1 MATSDDEP
9 MHLYEVFQNC
19 FNKIANKQPTG
30 TVGADRGGGGG
41 YHSPYGSLGVENGMY
56 PSDFN
61 SMHDA
66 ANGGGNN
73 RYANASTV
81 DQYFD
86 SAAAGSG
93 GAWCQSQMG
102 SANSYMGQAAYQNS
116 GPLSGHS
123 MDGQQQQVH
132 PADALGMGGPG
143 GGGGADGMH
152 CPVSTALP
160 PMSSFR
166 ATPGGIGGGA
176 GGGPGAGQQA
186 PVNVNVNPPA
196 VFNSPQAHNHNH
208 TVQAQHSALS
218 TAGPLGHHSLNH
230 TPHAHSHT
238 LPLPH
243 ALPHGHALPHPH
255 HSQQNSPAVQS
266 SDAFSGAGGVGAV
279 VKVAGGAG
287 NSSAAA
293 AAALRQQMYMPA
305 DQSISSF
312 GSNPSTPV
320 NSPPPLTQSV
330 VGGGGEPSVSGAS
343 AWGHAV
349 LNGGPSSSYASEMVP
364 VSSLHTM
371 ASVFQGVRME
381 ERLDDALNVLRN
393 HCEPEMLAGVNQ
405 SLASIDNIDALTSFV
420 PNSPS
425 HLGSGGN
432 AGSVSNSSNAALVH
446 EVLALGAAAA
456 GTSGQSVGGAGSLA
470 SLKHDRSAATS
481 LTKQTKKR
489 KEHTAI
495 SNSVPAGVST
505 TSSLT
510 SLDISDTKPTSS
522 IESSNSGM
530 QQHSQGAKGAKR
542 PRRYCSSADE
552 DDDAEPAVKAIR
564 EKERRQANNA
574 RERIRIRDINEAL
587 KELGR
592 MCMTHLKSDK
602 PQTKLG
608 ILNMA
613 VEVIMTLEQQ
623 VRERNL
629 NPKAACLK
637 RREEEKAEDGPK
649 LSAQHHM
656 IPQPQQVGGG
666 TPGSSYHGQPAQLGP
681 PSSQTIS
688 SMTISLPVNQAN
700 SGLPPHLQ
708 QQQQQQQS
716 QLGHAQLPQ

>member
-56 PSDFN
+56 PGDFN

-66 ANGGGNN
+66 ANGNNGGGNN

-86 SAAAGSG
+86 SAAAAGSGGG

-123 MDGQQQQVH
+123 MDQQQQQQQVH
-132 PADALGMGGPG
+132 QADALGMGGG
-143 GGGGADGMH
+143 GGGGPVDGLH

-166 ATPGGIGGGA
+166 ATPG
-176 GGGPGAGQQA
+176 

-196 VFNSPQAHNHNH
+196 VFNSPQAHNHNNH

-230 TPHAHSHT
+230 TPHAHSHALPLP

-243 ALPHGHALPHPH
+243 ALPLGHPHPH
-255 HSQQNSPAVQS
+255 PTQHSQQNSPAVQS
-266 SDAFSGAGGVGAV
+266 SVQDAFSGQGAS
-279 VKVAGGAG
+279 VKVVPGAG

-293 AAALRQQMYMPA
+293 LRQQQQMYMPA

-330 VGGGGEPSVSGAS
+330 VGEPSVSGGS
-343 AWGHAV
+343 GWGHSV
-349 LNGGPSSSYASEMVP
+349 LNGGPSSSYVSEMGP

-393 HCEPEMLAGVNQ
+393 HCEPEMLT
-405 SLASIDNIDALTSFV
+405 SIDNLEGLTSFV

-425 HLGSGGN
+425 HLGSAGN
-432 AGSVSNSSNAALVH
+432 AGSSSNATNAALVH

-456 GTSGQSVGGAGSLA
+456 AGTSSQ
-470 SLKHDRSAATS
+470 SLKLDRSASTS

-495 SNSVPAGVST
+495 SNSAAVPAGVST

-522 IESSNSGM
+522 IESSNSGL
-530 QQHSQGAKGAKR
+530 QQHSQQGSKGSKR
-542 PRRYCSSADE
+542 PRRYCSDEDE

-656 IPQPQQVGGG
+656 IPQPQQQQVGGG
-666 TPGSSYHGQPAQLGP
+666 TPGSSYHGQPAQ
-681 PSSQTIS
+681 TIS
-688 SMTISLPVNQAN
+688 SMTISLPVNQVNPAN
-700 SGLPPHLQ
+700 SGLPPHL

>member
-30 TVGADRGGGGG
+30 TVGADRGADRGGGGG

-66 ANGGGNN
+66 VNGGNN

-93 GAWCQSQMG
+93 GAWCQPQMS
-102 SANSYMGQAAYQNS
+102 SANSYMGQSAYQNS

-123 MDGQQQQVH
+123 IDQQQQQQQVH
-132 PADALGMGGPG
+132 QADGLGMGGG
-143 GGGGADGMH
+143 GGGGVGADGMH
-152 CPVSTALP
+152 CPVTTGLP
-160 PMSSFR
+160 PISSFR
-166 ATPGGIGGGA
+166 ATSGGI
-176 GGGPGAGQQA
+176 GGPGAGQQA

-243 ALPHGHALPHPH
+243 ALPHGHTLPHPH

-266 SDAFSGAGGVGAV
+266 SDAFSGAGAS
-279 VKVAGGAG
+279 VKVAGAG
-287 NSSAAA
+287 NSS

-330 VGGGGEPSVSGAS
+330 VGGGPSIAGGSG
-343 AWGHAV
+343 WGHSV

-432 AGSVSNSSNAALVH
+432 SGSVSNTSNAALVH
-446 EVLALGAAAA
+446 EVLALGAAAAA

-470 SLKHDRSAATS
+470 SLKLDRSASTS
-481 LTKQTKKR
+481 LPKQTKKR

-522 IESSNSGM
+522 IESSNSGL
-530 QQHSQGAKGAKR
+530 QQHSQGKGTKR

-656 IPQPQQVGGG
+656 IPQPQQVGG
-666 TPGSSYHGQPAQLGP
+666 TPGSSYHSQPAQLVP

-688 SMTISLPVNQAN
+688 TMTISLPVNQAN
-700 SGLPPHLQ
+700 NGLPPHLQ

>member
-30 TVGADRGGGGG
+30 TVGADRSGGGG
-41 YHSPYGSLGVENGMY
+41 YHSPYGGLGVENGMY
-56 PSDFN
+56 PSDFS

-66 ANGGGNN
+66 GNGGNN
-73 RYANASTV
+73 NRFANASTV

-86 SAAAGSG
+86 SAAAVAAGSG
-93 GAWCQSQMG
+93 GGGGPWCQSGQMVG
-102 SANSYMGQAAYQNS
+102 SGNNSYMGQAAAYQNS
-116 GPLSGHS
+116 GPLSSHAL
-123 MDGQQQQVH
+123 DQQQQQQQVH
-132 PADALGMGGPG
+132 QAEGLGM
-143 GGGGADGMH
+143 GADGML

-166 ATPGGIGGGA
+166 ASSA
-176 GGGPGAGQQA
+176 GGQQQQQQA
-186 PVNVNVNPPA
+186 PVNVNSPA
-196 VFNSPQAHNHNH
+196 VFNSPQAHNHNHNH

-230 TPHAHSHT
+230 TTPHPHSSLTH
-238 LPLPH
+238 PHPH
-243 ALPHGHALPHPH
+243 ALPHAHAHVLPHTHGH

-266 SDAFSGAGGVGAV
+266 SDAFSGGGGGGAS
-279 VKVAGGAG
+279 VKVAGAG

-293 AAALRQQMYMPA
+293 LRQQQMYMPA

-330 VGGGGEPSVSGAS
+330 VVGEPSVSGTAG
-343 AWGHAV
+343 WGHSV
-349 LNGGPSSSYASEMVP
+349 LNGSGGGGASSSYANDMVP

-405 SLASIDNIDALTSFV
+405 SLASIDNMDAALASFV
-420 PNSPS
+420 PNSPPSS
-425 HLGSGGN
+425 HLGSGSGN
-432 AGSVSNSSNAALVH
+432 AGSNAALVH

-456 GTSGQSVGGAGSLA
+456 GQAGGSLA
-470 SLKHDRSAATS
+470 SLKLDRSGAASTS
-481 LTKQTKKR
+481 SKQAKKR

-495 SNSVPAGVST
+495 SNATAAVVPAGVSTT

-510 SLDISDTKPTSS
+510 SLDISSDTKPTSS
-522 IESSNSGM
+522 IESSNSGQM
-530 QQHSQGAKGAKR
+530 GQHSGSKGSKR
-542 PRRYCSSADE
+542 PRRYCSSAED

-649 LSAQHHM
+649 LSAQQHHM
-656 IPQPQQVGGG
+656 IPQPQPGGG
-666 TPGSSYHGQPAQLGP
+666 GGGGPGSSYHSQPA
-681 PSSQTIS
+681 QTIS
-688 SMTISLPVNQAN
+688 SMTISLPVNQAA
-700 SGLPPHLQ
+700 SGVLPPHLQ

-716 QLGHAQLPQ
+716 QLGHVQLPQ

>member
-30 TVGADRGGGGG
+30 SVGADRGGGGGGG
-41 YHSPYGSLGVENGMY
+41 YHSPYGGLGVENGMY

-61 SMHDA
+61 AMHEA
-66 ANGGGNN
+66 ANGGGGGGGGNN
-73 RYANASTV
+73 RFGNASTV

-86 SAAAGSG
+86 SSAAAGSG
-93 GAWCQSQMG
+93 AGAWCQSQMSSGG
-102 SANSYMGQAAYQNS
+102 SGSYMAQAAYQNS
-116 GPLSGHS
+116 PL
-123 MDGQQQQVH
+123 DQQQQQQQQQVH
-132 PADALGMGGPG
+132 PADGLGLGMG
-143 GGGGADGMH
+143 DGMH
-152 CPVSTALP
+152 CPVSTTLP

-166 ATPGGIGGGA
+166 ASSGS
-176 GGGPGAGQQA
+176 GQQT
-186 PVNVNVNPPA
+186 PVNPPA
-196 VFNSPQAHNHNH
+196 VFNSPQAHNH

-218 TAGPLGHHSLNH
+218 TAGPLGHHSSLNH
-230 TPHAHSHT
+230 TPHAHSSHAHT
-238 LPLPH
+238 HPHSHPHPLPH
-243 ALPHGHALPHPH
+243 THTHTHALPLAHGHPL
-255 HSQQNSPAVQS
+255 HSQQNSPAVQG
-266 SDAFSGAGGVGAV
+266 SDAFSAVGGGGG
-279 VKVAGGAG
+279 KVAGAG
-287 NSSAAA
+287 NSST
-293 AAALRQQMYMPA
+293 AALRQQMYMPA

-330 VGGGGEPSVSGAS
+330 GGGGGGGPGEPSVSGPS
-343 AWGHAV
+343 GWGHSV
-349 LNGGPSSSYASEMVP
+349 LNGGGGSGYAGDMVP

-405 SLASIDNIDALTSFV
+405 SLTSMDNIDALASFV

-425 HLGSGGN
+425 HLGSGGGN
-432 AGSVSNSSNAALVH
+432 SGSAVSNASNALH
-446 EVLALGAAAA
+446 EVLALGASAVA
-456 GTSGQSVGGAGSLA
+456 GSSGQGAGLKLDRGA
-470 SLKHDRSAATS
+470 STS
-481 LTKQTKKR
+481 LPKQSKKR

-495 SNSVPAGVST
+495 SSAVPAGVST
-505 TSSLT
+505 TSSSLT

-522 IESSNSGM
+522 IESSNSGL
-530 QQHSQGAKGAKR
+530 QQLSQGGGKASKR
-542 PRRYCSSADE
+542 PRRYCSSAED

-656 IPQPQQVGGG
+656 IPQPQPAGG
-666 TPGSSYHGQPAQLGP
+666 SYHGQQAGQLVAPA
-681 PSSQTIS
+681 SQTIS
-688 SMTISLPVNQAN
+688 SMTISLPVNQAT
-700 SGLPPHLQ
+700 SGVLPPHLQHQQQ

>member
-30 TVGADRGGGGG
+30 TAGSDRGGGGG
-41 YHSPYGSLGVENGMY
+41 YHSPYGNLGVENGMY
-56 PSDFN
+56 PNDFN
-61 SMHDA
+61 SIHDA
-66 ANGGGNN
+66 NGGNN
-73 RYANASTV
+73 RFPNTTTV

-86 SAAAGSG
+86 SAVTSS
-93 GAWCQSQMG
+93 GAWCPSQM
-102 SANSYMGQAAYQNS
+102 NSGNNYMGHTSYQNTV
-116 GPLSGHS
+116 PLTCHTL
-123 MDGQQQQVH
+123 DQQVH
-132 PADALGMGGPG
+132 N
-143 GGGGADGMH
+143 ADGLSSATSIGINMGSESGHAMH
-152 CPVSTALP
+152 CSVSTSLP

-166 ATPGGIGGGA
+166 ASA
-176 GGGPGAGQQA
+176 GSLPSISGQP
-186 PVNVNVNPPA
+186 PVHPPA
-196 VFNSPQAHNHNH
+196 IFNSPQAHNQSQV
-208 TVQAQHSALS
+208 VQAQHSSLS
-218 TAGPLGHHSLNH
+218 TAGPHGHHSLNH
-230 TPHAHSHT
+230 TSHSHAHS
-238 LPLPH
+238 
-243 ALPHGHALPHPH
+243 H

-266 SDAFSGAGGVGAV
+266 ADTFSGVSAGVN
-279 VKVAGGAG
+279 VKVAGAG
-287 NSSAAA
+287 NSSATS
-293 AAALRQQMYMPA
+293 LRQQMYLPANVA

-330 VGGGGEPSVSGAS
+330 GEPSVTAPGG
-343 AWGHAV
+343 WGHSV
-349 LNGGPSSSYASEMVP
+349 LNGGTNSNYANDMVP
-364 VSSLHTM
+364 VTSLHTM

-393 HCEPEMLAGVNQ
+393 HCEPEITPNVNP
-405 SLASIDNIDALTSFV
+405 SIASIDNIDAMSSFV

-425 HLGSGGN
+425 HLLNVTASGSGSS
-432 AGSVSNSSNAALVH
+432 SVTNTSNTLVH
-446 EVLALGAAAA
+446 EVLSMGAA
-456 GTSGQSVGGAGSLA
+456 GTSVQTVGEDGLAHLKTDRNSL
-470 SLKHDRSAATS
+470 TS
-481 LTKQTKKR
+481 TTKQTKKR
-489 KEHTAI
+489 KEHTVTNTI
-495 SNSVPAGVST
+495 SSVCT
-505 TSSLT
+505 TSNLT
-510 SLDISDTKPTSS
+510 SLEVSDTKPTSS
-522 IESSNSGM
+522 IESLNATQL
-530 QQHSQGAKGAKR
+530 QQLSQGVKSSKR
-542 PRRYCSSADE
+542 PRRYCSSADD

-649 LSAQHHM
+649 LSGQHHM
-656 IPQPQQVGGG
+656 IPQPPVGAS
-666 TPGSSYHGQPAQLGP
+666 GSSYHSQSTQLVP

-688 SMTISLPVNQAN
+688 TMTISLPVNNAT
-700 SGLPPHLQ
+700 SVLPPHLQ
-708 QQQQQQQS
+708 QQQQS
-716 QLGHAQLPQ
+716 QLGHGQLPQ

>member
-66 ANGGGNN
+66 VNGGNN

-93 GAWCQSQMG
+93 GAWCQPQMG
-102 SANSYMGQAAYQNS
+102 SANSYMGQAGYQNS

-123 MDGQQQQVH
+123 IDQQQQVH
-132 PADALGMGGPG
+132 QADGLGMGGG
-143 GGGGADGMH
+143 GGGGVGADGMH
-152 CPVSTALP
+152 CPVTTGLP
-160 PMSSFR
+160 PISSFR
-166 ATPGGIGGGA
+166 ATSGGI
-176 GGGPGAGQQA
+176 GGPGAGQQA

-243 ALPHGHALPHPH
+243 ALPHGHPLPHPH

-266 SDAFSGAGGVGAV
+266 SDAFSGAGAS
-279 VKVAGGAG
+279 VKVAGAG
-287 NSSAAA
+287 NSS

-330 VGGGGEPSVSGAS
+330 VGGGEPSVSGGAG
-343 AWGHAV
+343 WGHSV

-432 AGSVSNSSNAALVH
+432 SGSVSNTSNAALVH

-470 SLKHDRSAATS
+470 NLKLDRSASTS
-481 LTKQTKKR
+481 LPKQTKKR

-522 IESSNSGM
+522 IESSNSGL
-530 QQHSQGAKGAKR
+530 QQHSQGKGSKR

-656 IPQPQQVGGG
+656 IPQPQQVGG
-666 TPGSSYHGQPAQLGP
+666 TPGSSYHSQPAQLVP

-688 SMTISLPVNQAN
+688 TMTISLPVNQAN
-700 SGLPPHLQ
+700 NGLPPHLQQ

>member
-30 TVGADRGGGGG
+30 SVGADRGGGGGGG
-41 YHSPYGSLGVENGMY
+41 YHSPYGGLGVENGMY

-61 SMHDA
+61 TMHDS
-66 ANGGGNN
+66 ANGGNN
-73 RYANASTV
+73 RFANTSTV

-86 SAAAGSG
+86 SSAAGSG
-93 GAWCQSQMG
+93 GAWCQSQMSSG
-102 SANSYMGQAAYQNS
+102 SSYMGQGAYQNS
-116 GPLSGHS
+116 AL
-123 MDGQQQQVH
+123 DQQQQQQQQVH
-132 PADALGMGGPG
+132 PADGLGLGMGG
-143 GGGGADGMH
+143 DGMH
-152 CPVSTALP
+152 CPVSTTLP

-166 ATPGGIGGGA
+166 AST
-176 GGGPGAGQQA
+176 GGGPQT
-186 PVNVNVNPPA
+186 PVNTPA
-196 VFNSPQAHNHNH
+196 VFNSPQAHNHA
-208 TVQAQHSALS
+208 VQAQHSALS
-218 TAGPLGHHSLNH
+218 TAGPLGHHSSLNH
-230 TPHAHSHT
+230 TPHAHSHAHT
-238 LPLPH
+238 HALPLPH
-243 ALPHGHALPHPH
+243 AHPL
-255 HSQQNSPAVQS
+255 HSQQNSPAVQGA
-266 SDAFSGAGGVGAV
+266 DAFSGAG
-279 VKVAGGAG
+279 KVAGAG
-287 NSSAAA
+287 NST

-330 VGGGGEPSVSGAS
+330 GGGAGEPSVSGA
-343 AWGHAV
+343 AGWGHSV
-349 LNGGPSSSYASEMVP
+349 LNGGGGSGYAGDMVP

-405 SLASIDNIDALTSFV
+405 AMPSMDNIDALSSFV

-432 AGSVSNSSNAALVH
+432 SASAVSNASNANALVH
-446 EVLALGAAAA
+446 EVLAMGASAA
-456 GTSGQSVGGAGSLA
+456 GTSGQSVGLKLDRGAS
-470 SLKHDRSAATS
+470 TS
-481 LTKQTKKR
+481 LPKQTKKR

-495 SNSVPAGVST
+495 SNAVPAGVSTT

-510 SLDISDTKPTSS
+510 SLDIADTKPTSS
-522 IESSNSGM
+522 IESSNSGQL
-530 QQHSQGAKGAKR
+530 QQLSQGGKASKR
-542 PRRYCSSADE
+542 PRRYCSSAED

-649 LSAQHHM
+649 LSGQHHM
-656 IPQPQQVGGG
+656 IPQPQPGA
-666 TPGSSYHGQPAQLGP
+666 GSSYHGQQPAQLVP
-681 PSSQTIS
+681 PASQTIS
-688 SMTISLPVNQAN
+688 SMTISLPVNVNQA
-700 SGLPPHLQ
+700 SSVLPPHL
-708 QQQQQQQS
+708 QQQQQQS